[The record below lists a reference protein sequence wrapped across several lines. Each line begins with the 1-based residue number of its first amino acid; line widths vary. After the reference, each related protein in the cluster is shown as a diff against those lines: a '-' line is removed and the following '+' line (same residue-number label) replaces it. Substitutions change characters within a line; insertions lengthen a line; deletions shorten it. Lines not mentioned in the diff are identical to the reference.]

1 MGIAK
6 LLTFFTDKALPFV
19 SDFLLPFIFVLGIL
33 VFIHELGHFLAAK
46 WAGIRVERFSLG
58 FPPRMFGK
66 QIGDTDYCIS
76 WIPLG
81 GYVKMAGMIDESF
94 EDKIEGKP
102 DEFSSKPIWKR
113 AIVIAAGPFMN
124 ILLAYAL
131 FIGVIYNNGL
141 PVPSPEAVVGEIE
154 KNSPA
159 AGLNLQPG
167 DRILSVAGKEVGTW
181 EELTKVIH
189 ALPDSTIAIVWEREG
204 ARNESTLKTIFDRER
219 NIGRIGIGPIAVM
232 REVSFGEAVLA
243 SGGYSI
249 FLTRQL
255 GNALARIFSGEA
267 SVKNELAGPIQIMM
281 FTGDFARQGFGKLLE
296 FMALI
301 SLQLGLLNILPIPVL
316 DGGHLVF
323 LGLEAALRRPVSIKV
338 RMVVQQIGMALLLAL
353 MVFILVND
361 ASKVKWSQIF
371 SF

>member
-1 MGIAK
+1 MSVTVI
-6 LLTFFTDKALPFV
+6 LDFLMSTFLPFV
-19 SDFLLPFIFVLGIL
+19 FVLGLLI
-33 VFIHELGHFLAAK
+33 FIHELGHFLAAK

-66 QIGDTDYCIS
+66 KIGDTDYCIS

-94 EDKIEGKP
+94 DEKIEGKP

-113 AIVIAAGPFMN
+113 VIVIAAGPFMN
-124 ILLAYAL
+124 ILLAYVL
-131 FIGVIYNNGL
+131 LIGIIYGSGL
-141 PVPSPEAVVGEIE
+141 PVPSPEAVIGEIE
-154 KNSPA
+154 PNSPA
-159 AGLNLQPG
+159 ASAGLKPG
-167 DRILSVAGKEVGTW
+167 DRILSVAGHEVNSW

-189 ALPDSTIAIVWEREG
+189 GLPDSTIALSWEHEG
-204 ARNESTLKTIFDRER
+204 SRSEARLKTMFDRER
-219 NIGRIGIGPIAVM
+219 NIGRIGIGPSSTI
-232 REVSFGEAVLA
+232 RELSFGEAVLA
-243 SGGYSI
+243 SGGYSML
-249 FLTRQL
+249 LTREL
-255 GNALARIFSGEA
+255 GKTLVRLFSGKA
-267 SVKNELAGPIQIMM
+267 SVKKELAGPIQIMI
-281 FTGDFARQGFGKLLE
+281 FAGDFARQGFTELLR

-323 LGLEAALRRPVSIKV
+323 LGMEAIMRRPVSIKV
-338 RMVVQQIGMALLLAL
+338 RVVVQQIGMALLLAL
-353 MVFILVND
+353 MVFILYND